1 MKYVKEAILKSGALR
16 LTIIDVIIS
25 AISMVI
31 NARIL
36 VWLSDAIENYYD
48 PINPLWKL
56 IGGIVA
62 MIGLT
67 IITSWTRAMGTH
79 YMFTYL
85 NNMLSE
91 KLLNADYEMFTK
103 FSPGNLVTT
112 SGSLWNISGILRTGL
127 SMVKNLLQFIVTVV
141 AIMAIKKEML
151 LPIVIIYGTGAIV
164 IYKLIKIWIKIDNKV
179 DDIKRERNKEIDEII
194 NGFAEVRSFENAGK
208 NHLEHIKSKNFSIV
222 DLMKSR
228 AKNGMITNTF
238 IQIVDGLITIIVV
251 FYAIIGLN
259 TGAMTATA
267 TAVTLVVYAW
277 RLIDPLVMLI
287 ENISSIS
294 ELKAPIP
301 KFVEV
306 MNYTNKVHE
315 GDIDLESFD
324 REIKF
329 DNVYF
334 SYDKSSYIL
343 QNVNFTIQKGEHV
356 GICGATGGGK
366 STLLKLIPKF
376 YDVSGGTIFIDG
388 VDIDYLTKESIRKHI
403 GIVHQDP
410 YIFDDTIMGNIK
422 YACQGMRTVSDM
434 EVYEACKRASIY
446 DFVMSLPETF
456 DTKVGPRGLKLSG
469 GQKQRIALARL
480 FLSDPEI
487 IILDEATSALDNDT
501 ERFVQDS
508 LNAFKNKTMIVVA
521 HRLSTIKDSDK
532 IIVIDKHKVVEEG
545 THDELLSQNGIYA
558 SMYNA

>member
-1 MKYVKEAILKSGALR
+1 MKYIKEAILKSGALT

-25 AISMVI
+25 VISMTI

-36 VWLSDAIENYYD
+36 IWLSEAIENYYD
-48 PINPLWKL
+48 PISPLWKL

-62 MIGLT
+62 MLVLT
-67 IITSWTRAMGTH
+67 VVTSWTRAMGTH
-79 YMFTYL
+79 YLFTYL
-85 NNMLSE
+85 NNMLAE
-91 KLLNADYEMFTK
+91 KLLNADYEMFTR
-103 FSPGNLVTT
+103 FSPGNLITT

-127 SMVKNLLQFIVTVV
+127 SMIKNLMQFVITVI
-141 AIMAIKKEML
+141 AIMAIKREML
-151 LPIVIIYGTGAIV
+151 LPIIIVYGIGAIV
-164 IYKLIKIWIKIDNKV
+164 AYKLFKVWIKIDT
-179 DDIKRERNKEIDEII
+179 DIDNVKRERNKEIDEII
-194 NGFAEVRSFENAGK
+194 NGFAEVRSFENAGE
-208 NHLEHIKSKNFSIV
+208 NHLTSIREKNNRIV
-222 DLMKSR
+222 SHVKR
-228 AKNGMITNTF
+228 RTKNTMLTNTF
-238 IQIVDGLITIIVV
+238 IQTIDGLITLLVV

-259 TGAMTATA
+259 TGTLHST
-267 TAVTLVVYAW
+267 TLGITLVVYAW
-277 RLIDPLVMLI
+277 RLIDPLVMVI
-287 ENISSIS
+287 EELSGLS

-306 MNYTNKVHE
+306 MDYKNSVTSGQIE
-315 GDIDLESFD
+315 LESFD

-329 DNVYF
+329 ENVYF

-343 QNVNFTIQKGEHV
+343 QNVSFTVQKGEHV

-376 YDVSGGTIFIDG
+376 YSVSGGTIFIDG
-388 VDIDYLTKESIRKHI
+388 VDIDYLTKESIRRHI

-410 YIFDDTIMGNIK
+410 YIFDDTIMENIK
-422 YACQGMRTVSDM
+422 YACQGIRTASDM
-434 EVYEACKRASIY
+434 EVYDACRKASIY
-446 DFVMSLPETF
+446 DFIMSLPEKF

-480 FLSDPEI
+480 FLSDPDI

-545 THDELLSQNGIYA
+545 THDELMNLNGIYA

>member
-48 PINPLWKL
+48 PIVPLWKL
-56 IGGIVA
+56 IGGIVV
-62 MIGLT
+62 MIIFT
-67 IITSWTRAMGTH
+67 MITSWTRAMGTH

-85 NNMLSE
+85 NNMLAE

-112 SGSLWNISGILRTGL
+112 SESLWSISGILRTGL
-127 SMVKNLLQFIVTVV
+127 SMTKNFLQFIVTVV
-141 AIMAIKKEML
+141 AIMVIKKEML
-151 LPIVIIYGTGAIV
+151 LPIIIIYGTGAVV
-164 IYKLIKIWIKIDNKV
+164 IYKLIKIWIKIDNQV
-179 DDIKRERNKEIDEII
+179 DDIKRKRNKEIDEII
-194 NGFAEVRSFENAGK
+194 NGFAEVRSFENAAK
-208 NHLEHIKSKNFSIV
+208 NHLEYIKSKNLSIV

-228 AKNGMITNTF
+228 TKNGMFTNTF
-238 IQIVDGLITIIVV
+238 IQVVDGLTTIIVV
-251 FYAIIGLN
+251 FYAIIGLT
-259 TGAMTATA
+259 TGTITATT
-267 TAVTLVVYAW
+267 TAITLVVYAW

-287 ENISSIS
+287 EDVSSIS

-301 KFVEV
+301 KFTEV
-306 MNYTNKVHE
+306 MNYINLVDE
-315 GDIDLESFD
+315 GYIDLESFD
-324 REIKF
+324 RDIVF
-329 DNVYF
+329 SNVSF

-343 QNVNFTIQKGEHV
+343 QNVDFTVWKGEHI
-356 GICGATGGGK
+356 GICGPTGGGK
-366 STLLKLIPKF
+366 STLLKLLPKF
-376 YDVSGGTIFIDG
+376 YATTGGRIFIDG
-388 VDIDYLTKESIRKHI
+388 VPIDYLTKDSLRRRI

-410 YIFDDTIMGNIK
+410 YIFDGTIMDNLR
-422 YACQGMRTVSDM
+422 YACQGNRKIDDM
-434 EVYEACKRASIY
+434 DIYAACNKASII
-446 DFVMSLPETF
+446 DFILSLPERF

-469 GQKQRIALARL
+469 GQKQRLSLARL
-480 FLSDPEI
+480 FLADPDI

-545 THDELLSQNGIYA
+545 THDELMSLGGVYA
-558 SMYNA
+558 TMYNA

>member
-1 MKYVKEAILKSGALR
+1 MKYIKEAIFKSGALS
-16 LTIIDVIIS
+16 LTVIDVIMS
-25 AISMVI
+25 AVSMVI

-36 VWLSDAIENYYD
+36 IWLSDAIENYYD
-48 PINPLWKL
+48 PISPLWKL

-62 MIGLT
+62 MLVLT

-85 NNMLSE
+85 NNMLAE
-91 KLLNADYEMFTK
+91 KILNADYEMFTR
-103 FSPGNLVTT
+103 FSPGNLITT
-112 SGSLWNISGILRTGL
+112 SGSLWNISGVLRTGL
-127 SMVKNLLQFIVTVV
+127 SIIKNLLQFIITVV

-151 LPIVIIYGTGAIV
+151 LPIIIVYSIGAIV
-164 IYKLIKIWIKIDNKV
+164 VYKLFKIWIKIDTDV
-179 DDIKRERNKEIDEII
+179 DDVKRERNKEIDEII
-194 NGFAEVRSFENAGK
+194 NGFAEVRSFKNAGL
-208 NHLEHIKSKNFSIV
+208 NHLNSIKSKNGSIIG
-222 DLMKSR
+222 LMKR
-228 AKNGMITNTF
+228 RTKNVMTTNTF
-238 IQIVDGLITIIVV
+238 IQVIDGLITLVVV

-259 TGAMTATA
+259 TGTMHSTTTAI
-267 TAVTLVVYAW
+267 TLVVYAW
-277 RLIDPLVMLI
+277 RLLDPLVMLI
-287 ENISSIS
+287 EELSGLS

-306 MNYTNKVHE
+306 MDYYNTVPDGQME
-315 GDIDLESFD
+315 LESFD

-343 QNVNFTIQKGEHV
+343 QNVNFTVQKGEHI

-376 YDVSGGTIFIDG
+376 YSVSGGTIFIDG
-388 VDIDYLTKESIRKHI
+388 VDIDYLTKESVRKHI

-410 YIFDDTIMGNIK
+410 YIFDDTIMENIK
-422 YACQGMRTVSDM
+422 YACQGIRNVSDM
-434 EVYEACKRASIY
+434 EVYDACEKASIY
-446 DFVMSLPETF
+446 NFIMSLPEKF

-480 FLSDPEI
+480 FLSDPDI

-545 THDELLSQNGIYA
+545 THDELMSLGGVYA
-558 SMYNA
+558 TMYNA